1 VKHGSSHPGEAALV
15 ARYYGGGDP
24 TLDAHV
30 ARCPRCAAR
39 ENALRAALDAEKG
52 RLSRITDA
60 YFTPARLDAQRAEVL
75 HRLEA
80 PRRARVL
87 AFPFPDASPAP
98 SPRVSGRRLRW
109 LAAAAAAAMIAVAGA
124 GRFAEESWRLS
135 PAVSGQRASLQPAG
149 SGQAAVVREPDDAEL
164 AAIDVALA
172 RPGARELVALDAL
185 TLRSVTPPYG
195 Q

>member
-1 VKHGSSHPGEAALV
+1 VRRPA
-15 ARYYGGGDP
+15 
-24 TLDAHV
+24 
-30 ARCPRCAAR
+30 
-39 ENALRAALDAEKG
+39 ENALRAALDAEKS

-60 YFTPARLDAQRAEVL
+60 YFTAARLDAQRAEVL
-75 HRLEA
+75 RA
-80 PRRARVL
+80 SRGSPACPRAGL
-87 AFPFPDASPAP
+87 SFPDASPAP

-135 PAVSGQRASLQPAG
+135 LLAGQRASLQPAG

-195 Q
+195 H